1 LTLRNAGSGS
11 LFALKLGEFSSRRG
25 AMKQRTIS
33 LVLVLSLFYFPM
45 GIPLSAHHAT
55 AAQFD
60 VLKTI
65 TIKGTVARINWS
77 NPHVHIDVYVEEEQ
91 RVTEHWEVELGSPGA
106 VIVAGLSKE
115 AIQPGT
121 VLTITGYP
129 GKPTAEQS
137 PSMPHSVCAKKLTLP
152 DGTIATFVVGI

>member
-1 LTLRNAGSGS
+1 
-11 LFALKLGEFSSRRG
+11 
-25 AMKQRTIS
+25 MKQRTIS
-33 LVLVLSLFYFPM
+33 LVLVLTLFYFTV

-60 VLKTI
+60 VSKTV
-65 TIKGTVARINWS
+65 TIKGKVARINWS

-91 RVTEHWEVELGSPGA
+91 RVTEHWDVELGSPGA

-129 GKPTAEQS
+129 GKTMAEQS
-137 PSMPHSVCAKKLTLP
+137 PSRPHSICAKQLTLS